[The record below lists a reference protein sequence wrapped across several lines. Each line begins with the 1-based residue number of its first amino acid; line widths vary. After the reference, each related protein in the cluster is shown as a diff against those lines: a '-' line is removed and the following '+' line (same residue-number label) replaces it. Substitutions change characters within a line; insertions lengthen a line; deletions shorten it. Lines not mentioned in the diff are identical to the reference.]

1 MHNGTPKEGIILR
14 IKPENQRITLL
25 DSVDGKRMLLFSSYA
40 PVGALITYS
49 VLIKLSI
56 PRLILH
62 ELCAVPLKVA
72 ARSLHFL
79 HYALA
84 LCDVGIPLGSCVHEA
99 YNILAWLCQENAIL
113 SGVQKDFFLAK
124 LIMVLGLHTT
134 QSYLCERCARVIR
147 AMSVDT
153 LSMVALELDCCT
165 HLPRWIQQCL
175 EEYVIGAGQE
185 RTPDKYAG

>member
-1 MHNGTPKEGIILR
+1 MNKGIPQEGVILR
-14 IKPENQRITLL
+14 IKPESQRITLL
-25 DSVDGKRMLLFSSYA
+25 DSVEGKRMLLFSSYA

-49 VLIKLSI
+49 AFTRLGI
-56 PRLILH
+56 PRLVLH
-62 ELCAVPLKVA
+62 ELCAVPLRIA
-72 ARSLHFL
+72 AHSLCFL

-84 LCDVGIPLGSCVHEA
+84 LCDVGIPLGSCVQEA

-113 SGVQKDFFLAK
+113 SSVQKDFFLAK

-153 LSMVALELDCCT
+153 LSIVALELDCCA

-175 EEYVIGAGQE
+175 EEYVVKAGYE
-185 RTPDKYAG
+185 RASDKYAG